1 MTMTDETTNNDLS
14 TKFVSVEEILES
26 DDRKIEVVH
35 VPEWGGNVILKVMGS
50 KERDAFEL
58 SCIEK
63 KGRSKE
69 DSMLNIRARLLA
81 ACLVDQEG
89 NLMFQKH
96 QIDDLG
102 KKSSAVISRL
112 FDKAQR
118 VNLMTDEDIDELS
131 EI

>member
-1 MTMTDETTNNDLS
+1 MTMTEEAKQNDTS
-14 TKFVSVEEILES
+14 QSFVSVQDILDS
-26 DDRKIEVVH
+26 DDRKIEVVN

-69 DSMLNIRARLLA
+69 DSMLNIRARLLS
-81 ACLVDQEG
+81 ACLVDQDG
-89 NLMFQKH
+89 NLLFQRH

-118 VNLMTDEDIDELS
+118 INLMTDEDIDELS
-131 EI
+131 EV